1 MLSYEPA
8 RVLVLSE
15 DADVRQGMLALVQDE
30 GGNARASVS
39 CAEAVAA
46 CRQDPPDV
54 LFVAGVDSVDEIMR
68 LLSDL
73 DRLLGERKPRVA
85 LVFGLR
91 SAGARFLPGV
101 SYSLF
106 APASG
111 ARMREFVRECVR
123 PRDRDLRHSAVT
135 AIRVESVPAADESK
149 KEAG

>member
-8 RVLVLSE
+8 RVLVLS
-15 DADVRQGMLALVQDE
+15 DHDDVRQGMLALVRDE
-30 GGNARASVS
+30 GADGRVAVS

-46 CRQDPPDV
+46 CRVDPPDV
-54 LFVAGVDSVDEIMR
+54 LFVAGVESVDEIMR
-68 LLSDL
+68 LVSDL

-111 ARMREFVRECVR
+111 SRMREFVRECIR
-123 PRDRDLRHSAVT
+123 PRDRELRHSAVT
-135 AIRVESVPAADESK
+135 AIRVEAPDKPES
-149 KEAG
+149 EAG